1 MFKSLP
7 VGVMTCIL
15 ICCSESQGLGKTYSF
30 MLLIIPGQKSFSAL
44 QERSQECPVT
54 AMKTVHRHS
63 SNVLNGKDILE
74 DGDEGVRDCFP
85 KEI

>member
-15 ICCSESQGLGKTYSF
+15 ICCGDSQGLGKTYSF
-30 MLLIIPGQKSFSAL
+30 ILLIIPGQKSFSAL
-44 QERSQECPVT
+44 QERSQDCPVT
-54 AMKTVHRHS
+54 AMKTVHRRS
-63 SNVLNGKDILE
+63 SNVLDGRDILE
-74 DGDEGVRDCFP
+74 EGVRDCFP